1 MMQNFA
7 TPAPITAVV
16 TVPAGSIQITAADR
30 AETTVE
36 IRPADPAKSRD
47 VKLAEGTTAAYS
59 DGTLRVTAPAGH
71 RFLGSSGAVAVTVQ
85 LPAGSRV
92 EAKTASA
99 QFTTS
104 GLLGEVVF
112 DSAQAT
118 VNVEQAAKARLNVV
132 DGGITVGRLAG
143 DAEIRTV
150 RGDIQVTEAAGG
162 TVVLRTET
170 GSITVTGAAGVSAAL
185 DAGTTVG
192 RVSNALMNAGSTP
205 GLNIHATTTVGD
217 ITASSL

>member
-1 MMQNFA
+1 MQTFA
-7 TPAPITAVV
+7 ATAPITAIV

-30 AETTVE
+30 AGTTVE
-36 IRPADPAKSRD
+36 IRPADPAKGRD
-47 VKLAEGTTAAYS
+47 VKLAAQVTAGYS
-59 DGTLRVTAPAGH
+59 DGVLRVTAPAGH
-71 RFLGSSGAVAVTVQ
+71 RVLGSSGAVAVTVR

-99 QFTTS
+99 RFTTA
-104 GLLGEVVF
+104 GPLGEVVF

-118 VNVEQAAKARLNVV
+118 VTLEQAAAARLSVA
-132 DGGITVGRLAG
+132 DGGITVGRLGG

-150 RGDIQVTEAAGG
+150 RGDIQVSEAAGG
-162 TVVLRTET
+162 TVVLRTEA
-170 GSITVTGAAGVSAAL
+170 GSIAVGAAAGVSAAL

-192 RVSNALMNAGSTP
+192 RVRNALQNAGGTP